1 MDEGECDA
9 DHVDSDPK
17 DVEYVMAERAVHK
30 WAAGRVVTRFGVRCK
45 SAAQK
50 RRAQVDSDAREPYHE
65 RAEKDAL
72 ENGEGKGRKGE
83 EVVTIISRVDD
94 IVVICYSGRKGEISV
109 KIQKATNLCFVGE
122 CIFCVYVYFV
132 YMYISCIY
140 IFCVYVYFFSL
151 SLPFPPKKLHRKLGR
166 NRSVIAFRHL
176 DAKIARVANFSNSF
190 ITSSSGDAFRNKFL
204 GFAYASVREGHE

>member
-1 MDEGECDA
+1 MDESECDA

-30 WAAGRVVTRFGVRCK
+30 WAAGRVVTRLGVRCK

-65 RAEKDAL
+65 RAEKNAL
-72 ENGEGKGRKGE
+72 ENGEGERRKGE
-83 EVVTIISRVDD
+83 GVVTIISRVDD
-94 IVVICYSGRKGEISV
+94 IVVICYSGAKGEISV

-132 YMYISCIY
+132 YMYILCIC
-140 IFCVYVYFFSL
+140 IFLLSLASL
-151 SLPFPPKKLHRKLGR
+151 SPEKLHRKLGR

>member
-30 WAAGRVVTRFGVRCK
+30 WAAGRVVTRLGVRCK

-72 ENGEGKGRKGE
+72 ENGEGEGRKGE

-109 KIQKATNLCFVGE
+109 KIQKATNLCFVEE
-122 CIFCVYVYFV
+122 CIFRVYVYFV
-132 YMYISCIY
+132 YMYIS
-140 IFCVYVYFFSL
+140 SL
-151 SLPFPPKKLHRKLGR
+151 SRFPFPRKVASKVGKK
-166 NRSVIAFRHL
+166 
-176 DAKIARVANFSNSF
+176 
-190 ITSSSGDAFRNKFL
+190 
-204 GFAYASVREGHE
+204 

>member
-30 WAAGRVVTRFGVRCK
+30 WAAGRVVTRLGVRCK

-94 IVVICYSGRKGEISV
+94 IVVICYSGAKGEISV
-109 KIQKATNLCFVGE
+109 KIQKATNLCFVEE
-122 CIFCVYVYFV
+122 CIFRVYVYFV
-132 YMYISCIY
+132 YMYIS
-140 IFCVYVYFFSL
+140 SL
-151 SLPFPPKKLHRKLGR
+151 SRFPFPRKSCIESWEEIGRLSRSAILMQRLHVSRIFPTP
-166 NRSVIAFRHL
+166 S
-176 DAKIARVANFSNSF
+176 
-190 ITSSSGDAFRNKFL
+190 
-204 GFAYASVREGHE
+204 

>member
-30 WAAGRVVTRFGVRCK
+30 WAAGRVVTRLGVRCK

-109 KIQKATNLCFVGE
+109 KIQKATNLCFVEE
-122 CIFCVYVYFV
+122 CIFR
-132 YMYISCIY
+132 
-140 IFCVYVYFFSL
+140 VYVYFFSL
-151 SLPFPPKKLHRKLGR
+151 SLPFPPKSCIESWEEIGRLSRSAILMQRLHVSRIFPTP
-166 NRSVIAFRHL
+166 S
-176 DAKIARVANFSNSF
+176 
-190 ITSSSGDAFRNKFL
+190 
-204 GFAYASVREGHE
+204 

>member
-30 WAAGRVVTRFGVRCK
+30 WAAGRVVTRLGVRCK

-72 ENGEGKGRKGE
+72 ENGEGEGRKGE
-83 EVVTIISRVDD
+83 GVVTIISRVDD
-94 IVVICYSGRKGEISV
+94 IVVICYSGAKGEICV

-132 YMYISCIY
+132 YMYILCIC
-140 IFCVYVYFFSL
+140 IFLLSLASL
-151 SLPFPPKKLHRKLGR
+151 SPEKLHRKLGR

>member
-30 WAAGRVVTRFGVRCK
+30 WAAGRVVTRLGVRCK

-65 RAEKDAL
+65 RAEKNAL
-72 ENGEGKGRKGE
+72 ENGEGERRKGE
-83 EVVTIISRVDD
+83 GVVTIISRVDD
-94 IVVICYSGRKGEISV
+94 IVVICYSGAKGEISV

-132 YMYISCIY
+132 YMYIYILCIC
-140 IFCVYVYFFSL
+140 IFLLSLASL
-151 SLPFPPKKLHRKLGR
+151 SPEKLHRKLGR

>member
-30 WAAGRVVTRFGVRCK
+30 WAAGRVVTRLGVRCK

-65 RAEKDAL
+65 RAEKNAL
-72 ENGEGKGRKGE
+72 ENGEGERRKGE
-83 EVVTIISRVDD
+83 GVVTIISRVDD
-94 IVVICYSGRKGEISV
+94 IVVICYSGAKGEISV

-132 YMYISCIY
+132 YMYILCIC
-140 IFCVYVYFFSL
+140 IFLLSLASL
-151 SLPFPPKKLHRKLGR
+151 SPEKLHRKLGR